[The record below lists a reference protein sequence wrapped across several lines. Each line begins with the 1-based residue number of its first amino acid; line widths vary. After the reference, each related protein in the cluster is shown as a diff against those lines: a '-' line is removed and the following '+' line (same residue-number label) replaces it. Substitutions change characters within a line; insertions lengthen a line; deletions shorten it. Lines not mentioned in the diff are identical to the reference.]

1 MFSYIC
7 LAKACLFTFWKL
19 VLSRIYNGSILA
31 IMKQL
36 TKAEEDI
43 MQVLWDLGEANV
55 AAIIEEF
62 PEPKP
67 AYNTVSTIVRILE
80 SKDFVD
86 YRKEGR
92 GHIYF
97 PKVKKTVYSN
107 QSINK
112 LVDSYFQ
119 GSFKSMVSF
128 FMKKNDISISDME
141 AIMKEIIK
149 ENSEK

>member
-1 MFSYIC
+1 
-7 LAKACLFTFWKL
+7 
-19 VLSRIYNGSILA
+19 
-31 IMKQL
+31 MKQL

-43 MQVLWDLGEANV
+43 MHILWKLGESNV

-80 SKDFVD
+80 SKEFVD

-92 GHIYF
+92 GHVYF
-97 PKVKKTVYSN
+97 PKVPKEVYSN
-107 QSINK
+107 QSLHK
-112 LVDSYFQ
+112 LVDGYFQ

-128 FMKKNDISISDME
+128 FLKKNDINISEME
-141 AIMKEIIK
+141 SIMKDINK
-149 ENSEK
+149 EQPE